1 MVIDCTRHTMKRFF
15 ALILMIFG
23 YHTANA
29 ETFTAKCKHVFDG
42 DSFSAIREGETD
54 ETEIRLYGID
64 APEKGQDY
72 AKQSREKLI
81 KLIRNKQVRI
91 EVQDTDSYGRSVGK
105 VYVGKTYV
113 NLEMVK
119 SGLAWYYEHHAKG
132 AKDLQKAEAKARKS
146 KKGLWQDAAPVNP
159 KDWRRDHQTAHEEK
173 KGTPIVQATVGN
185 YHGTCTEV
193 KDGEEFYLKTSDGK
207 QLHVY
212 LNGTDAPE
220 QEQDPA
226 TCRAA
231 EEKLLALILGKE
243 LTVNVTEAKNNRHY
257 AAVYEGD
264 TYINAEMVRC
274 GLSWYSSLHAPN
286 DTALKAADQEAR
298 AAKVGIWATPN
309 PEAPWKWRKRH
320 PHELNQ

>member
-1 MVIDCTRHTMKRFF
+1 MKRFF
-15 ALILMIFG
+15 ALILMLFG
-23 YHTANA
+23 YQAANA
-29 ETFTAKCKHVFDG
+29 ETYTAKCKHVFDG
-42 DSFSAIREGETD
+42 DSFVAIREGETK

-132 AKDLQKAEAKARKS
+132 AKDLQKAEAKARKA
-146 KKGLWQDAAPVNP
+146 KKGLWQDASPVNP
-159 KDWRRDHQTAHEEK
+159 KDWRRDHNTAHED
-173 KGTPIVQATVGN
+173 KGQAPVAEAIVGSFS
-185 YHGTCTEV
+185 GTCTQV
-193 KDGEEFYLKTSDGK
+193 KDGEEFYLQTADGK
-207 QLHVY
+207 KLHIY

-220 QEQDPA
+220 QEQEPTA
-226 TCRAA
+226 CRAA
-231 EEKLLALILGKE
+231 EDKLRELIFNKQLR
-243 LTVNVTEAKNNRHY
+243 VNVTEAKGNRCY
-257 AAVYEGD
+257 AAVYAGN

-274 GLSWYSSLHAPN
+274 GLSWYSSLHAP
-286 DTALKAADQEAR
+286 DDAALKAADKEAR
-298 AAKVGIWATPN
+298 AAKAGIWATPN

-320 PHELNQ
+320 PLEMNQ